1 MQKFTPLV
9 FALLLF
15 CSGHCRAVDF
25 ERDIRPLLQ
34 EHCVECHGAKKQK
47 GELRLDAKVFAFKG
61 GAEGAVLNP
70 GKALESA
77 IYKRIISTDEQERM
91 PPEGERLSAG
101 EVSRIR
107 EWIESGAQWN
117 ETEKDRAAA
126 IDPRLQH
133 WAYQPLHSPTSHSK
147 LDAFVEEKLKAN
159 GLVFSPEAERR
170 ILARRIYL
178 DVIGLP
184 PTPEELETFALDPD
198 PKAYERLVER
208 LLSSPRF
215 GERWARHW
223 LDVARFAESHG
234 FEMNQNRKNAWPY
247 RDYVIRAFNTD
258 LPYNRF
264 MREQIAGDA
273 DGVDAATGFLVGGP
287 MDQVKSKDPVLT
299 ANQRADELHDMVS
312 TTCAVFLGLTVNCA
326 RCHDHKF
333 DPIPTADYYALTAI
347 LQGVKHGERPLRSAV
362 SEANQKQ
369 LADIREEL
377 KPIEQRLSAFRNVA
391 TRTPIM
397 VVDESLPTASASKA
411 GALDLQKPA
420 NATPILYSAGREKG
434 QADDLGDASRL
445 PNIGESYKFWNS
457 EAGKPLDLMVW
468 QPRAAGE
475 FRIWVSWGAW
485 TTHTTDAH
493 YILDLDGDLSTREDQ
508 VELVSVNQ
516 RAFADGLPAV
526 PAQRR
531 WSGFKAAQGLHRL
544 SEKSVIVLRSGKSG
558 GPVAA
563 DVLALEQVSGSE
575 TPVVVPRVR
584 VPVQGYENQD
594 EFNPL
599 DAKFLRFTI
608 SAASS
613 RDFQPCLDEVE
624 VFTEGPGARNVAL
637 AKAGAKVIVS
647 GTYANG
653 GNPKH
658 QAMHLI
664 DGKYGN
670 DFSWVSNEAGKG
682 WVQIEFA
689 KTERISRV
697 LWSRDR
703 SKAKQ
708 AFKDRLAT
716 GYKIEVSVD
725 GEHWR
730 TVANSSDRLPQS
742 YAQRINFIPTL
753 FDVPVAQSQEVN
765 KWVQERARLSAE
777 INKLSVVQMVY
788 AGSFEQPGP
797 TRRNHRGDPTQP
809 REEVP
814 PGALSRIGAPLNL
827 PANAPEQQRRI
838 ALAEWLGSP
847 ENPLPARVIANRLWH
862 YHFGTG
868 IVETPSDFGINGGR
882 PTHPELL
889 DWLASELVT
898 HKWSLK
904 HLHRLI
910 LLSRTY
916 RQSSASNA
924 TALAVDSG
932 SRLLWRFPP
941 RRLEAEALRDSI
953 LSVTGKLDL
962 GEGGPGFDLFEAN
975 DNYVK
980 VYRSKRIFEPKDFR
994 RMVYQNKPRMALDD
1008 FVGAFDCPDAGQ
1020 PAPKRTSSTTPLQAL
1035 SMLNDPFA
1043 LQQAVFFAE
1052 RLEKEACPNAEAQ
1065 VRRAFLLAF
1074 GREPSANELVDAT
1087 ALVDSQGLRTLTRAL
1102 FNANEFI
1109 RLN

>member
-1 MQKFTPLV
+1 MQKFTFLV
-9 FALLLF
+9 FALLLI
-15 CSGHCRAVDF
+15 CSGPSRAVDF
-25 ERDIRPLLQ
+25 EKEIRPLLQ
-34 EHCVECHGAKKQK
+34 KHCVECHGAKKQK
-47 GELRLDAKVFAFKG
+47 GELRLDAKAFAFKG
-61 GAEGAVLNP
+61 GAEGEVLKP
-70 GKALESA
+70 GKAFESVL
-77 IYKRIISTDEQERM
+77 YKRVISTDEQERM
-91 PPEGERLSAG
+91 PPEGDRLSAA
-101 EVSRIR
+101 EVSKIR
-107 EWIESGAQWN
+107 EWIEGGAQWI
-117 ETEKDRAAA
+117 ETEKDRAAS

-133 WAYQPLHSPTSHSK
+133 WAFQPLRPHSSHSN

-159 GLVFSPEAERR
+159 GLAFSPEADRR
-170 ILARRIYL
+170 ILARRAYL
-178 DVIGLP
+178 DVTGLP
-184 PTPEELETFALDPD
+184 PSPEEIAAFASDND
-198 PKAYERLVER
+198 PKAYEKLVER
-208 LLSSPRF
+208 LLASPRF

-247 RDYVIRAFNTD
+247 RDYVIRAFNAD
-258 LPYNRF
+258 LPYNQF

-362 SEANQKQ
+362 SESSQARLKV
-369 LADIREEL
+369 LREEL
-377 KPIEQRLSAFRNVA
+377 KPIEQRLSAFRNIA
-391 TRTPIM
+391 TRARVLI
-397 VVDESLPTASASKA
+397 VDESTPPANASKA
-411 GALDLQKPA
+411 GAMEIQKPA
-420 NATPILYSAGREKG
+420 NTNPIYYSPGREKG
-434 QADDLGDASRL
+434 QAEDLGDTSRL

-457 EAGKPLDLMVW
+457 EVEKPSDLMVW
-468 QPRAAGE
+468 QPRASGD
-475 FRIWVSWGAW
+475 FRIWISWGAW

-493 YILDLDGDLSTREDQ
+493 YILDVDGDLTTHEDQ
-508 VELVSVNQ
+508 VELASVNQ
-516 RAFADGLPAV
+516 RTFADGSPAV
-526 PAQRR
+526 PAQKR
-531 WSGFKAAQGLHRL
+531 WSGFKAAQGRHRFT
-544 SEKSVIVLRSGKSG
+544 ENSVIVLRSGKSG

-563 DVLALEQVSGSE
+563 DVLALEQVSGVEKIAS
-575 TPVVVPRVR
+575 VPRVR
-584 VPVQGYENQD
+584 VPVQGSENED
-594 EFNPL
+594 VFNPL
-599 DAKFLRFTI
+599 DARFLRFTI
-608 SAASS
+608 TTASARES
-613 RDFQPCLDEVE
+613 QPCLDELE
-624 VFTEGPGARNVAL
+624 VFTDEASPRNVAL
-637 AKAGAKVIVS
+637 SKTGAKVTVS
-647 GTYANG
+647 GTYADG

-670 DFSWVSNEAGKG
+670 DFSWISNEANKG

-703 SKAKQ
+703 SKIKQ
-708 AFKDRLAT
+708 PFKDRLAT

-725 GEHWR
+725 AEHW
-730 TVANSSDRLPQS
+730 TVVANSNDRLPQT
-742 YAQRINFIPTL
+742 YAQKINFIPTL
-753 FDVPVAQSQEVN
+753 FDVPVVQAQEVN
-765 KWVQERARLSAE
+765 KWVEERARLSAE
-777 INKLSVVQMVY
+777 INKLSAVQMVY

-809 REEVP
+809 REEIQ
-814 PGALSRIGAPLNL
+814 PGALSRIGPPLSL

-838 ALAEWLGSP
+838 ALAEWLSSP
-847 ENPLPARVIANRLWH
+847 ANPLPARVIANRLWH

-868 IVETPSDFGINGGR
+868 LVETPSDFGINGGR

-889 DWLASELVT
+889 DWLANELVT
-898 HKWSLK
+898 HQWSLK

-924 TALAVDSG
+924 TALSVDSG

-962 GEGGPGFDLFEAN
+962 TAGGPGFDLFEAN

-980 VYRSKRIFEPKDFR
+980 VYRSKRTFEANDFR

-1043 LQQAVFFAE
+1043 VQQAAFFSE
-1052 RLEKEACPNAEAQ
+1052 RLEREAGLEAAAQ
-1065 VRRAFLLAF
+1065 VRRAFQLAF
-1074 GREPSANELVDAT
+1074 GRDPAPEELSEAT
-1087 ALVDSQGLRTLTRAL
+1087 ALVGAQGLRTLTRAL